1 MGLNKGGNQTS
12 FKKGDTGNPKGRP
25 PKTDAVREAEE
36 LLAKLSPMAVAKL
49 EELMQTADEKIQA
62 QVALGIVKATI
73 GELSRV
79 ADKDGNPLAG
89 FASMTKEEILEIARS
104 GK

>member
-1 MGLNKGGNQTS
+1 MGNPNWTKGGKS
-12 FKKGDTGNPKGRP
+12 PNPTGRP
-25 PKTDAVREAEE
+25 PKSDAVREAEE
-36 LLAKLSPMAVAKL
+36 LLAKLSPTAVAKL
-49 EELMQTADEKIQA
+49 EQLMMTADERVQA

-89 FASMTKEEILEIARS
+89 FANMTREEILEVARS

>member
-1 MGLNKGGNQTS
+1 M
-12 FKKGDTGNPKGRP
+12 KKGAPSVNPSGRP
-25 PKTDAVREAEE
+25 PKTDEMREAEE
-36 LLAKLSPMAVAKL
+36 ALAKLSPVAVKKL
-49 EELMQTADEKIQA
+49 EQLMQTADEKIQA

-79 ADKDGNPLAG
+79 SDKDGNPLAG
-89 FASMTKEEILEIARS
+89 FANMTREEILEVARS

>member
-1 MGLNKGGNQTS
+1 MGANQTS
-12 FKKGDTGNPKGRP
+12 FKKGDVSNPKGRP
-25 PKTDAVREAEE
+25 PKIDAVREAEQ
-36 LLAKLSPMAVAKL
+36 LLAALSPAAVAKL
-49 EELMQTADEKIQA
+49 EELMQNADEKIQA

-89 FASMTKEEILEIARS
+89 FANMTREEILEVARS